1 MASSTPTIV
10 GEISAT
16 DEVSQYKVEK
26 IVLDGDLLSSSLP
39 QLEMSVSGNNDQQ
52 ISYSAR
58 KTSSVLASKK
68 EVTPRKKSAV
78 KKPTVSSSIPLPV
91 IKPAKPVPSAKPSN
105 QNVKSSTGK
114 LSKPNSG
121 LLKGST
127 QNINKHTLEIQF
139 LNKKKRLSLL
149 HKDLIEKQKPV
160 LDLYQ
165 SLVHIKK
172 KLEEFGKNVCL
183 DEIKLIPYSGIQE
196 TQKDIEAG
204 AGESVPAEVVFGMQT
219 SIENIPKTLTEICK
233 NLLDRRNNIIELL
246 DSVLKSEIDAGD
258 LNDQIEALKREGT
271 QLKSHLDMVL
281 IEHEGKIRE
290 IVRNWQK
297 LLNDK
302 THIGSDNKIEE
313 LEESLKVQEK
323 LTKDANQVILDLQ
336 KKLEDKRSNHDK
348 CIHELNSVI
357 HGLKDQI
364 QKVEAELEA
373 EKKNTTDYRSRVSN
387 SLQASRGL
395 RTKIADLEKEKLN
408 LDNQNND
415 LQKKLK
421 QLQDQLKHK
430 ESQWNKEREEMSKNM
445 KHQENMLQK
454 LSSDKSS
461 FETRLQEVQGER
473 TMCEETLIDKI
484 DALEN
489 ELINIKKELVIV
501 SKERDEAE
509 EKCKGMEDQISRL
522 GMDNRA
528 TMNMVT
534 NSINWGKDN
543 QDSTVKADEY
553 SESMMKDI
561 LIQEYRDKIKR
572 LEEENNFQRE
582 ALATEEKTRN
592 ATPSATEK
600 AVRFQHDIVSKYKQL
615 LAESEQKL
623 TEKFLALRS
632 QEVAKLT
639 SEIRQLKVRQEHLE
653 ELNQKCP
660 TESLQKMFEEGKN
673 KLRELMKKSLES
685 EQKIAHCEQIID
697 KQSRQMNEM
706 ENLLRYRE
714 NMAGVL
720 KTSREE
726 LFIEK
731 ESLTKYS
738 QELRTLLAEVTK
750 EGKMKDRLIKDLQS
764 KIDLREQQ
772 IDQLEKANRDLENN
786 LVMTNEK
793 RYKLQETIGTM
804 EKELQSTKAH
814 FNEIADL
821 NSRYEPGMK
830 HSRRNSR
837 VVVNDDGSAKAYQ
850 LLQNYLD
857 SLYNEK
863 HYRSDSAKISSKS
876 LLGLSLKQVEH
887 LKSRMNYLTKVS
899 KISPSNVRHFTN
911 YHPELE

>member
-39 QLEMSVSGNNDQQ
+39 QLEMSVSGNSNPAS
-52 ISYSAR
+52 SYSAR

-91 IKPAKPVPSAKPSN
+91 IKPAKATPSAKLSS
-105 QNVKSSTGK
+105 QTVKSNTGK

-121 LLKGST
+121 LLKGPT
-127 QNINKHTLEIQF
+127 QNISKHTLEIQF

-183 DEIKLIPYSGIQE
+183 EEIKLIPYSGIPE
-196 TQKDIEAG
+196 TPKDVEAG

-233 NLLDRRNNIIELL
+233 NLLDRRNNIVELL
-246 DSVLKSEIDAGD
+246 DSVINSEIDAGD
-258 LNDQIEALKREGT
+258 LTDQIESLKREGT
-271 QLKSHLDMVL
+271 QLKSHLDIVL
-281 IEHEGKIRE
+281 TEHEGKIRD
-290 IVRNWQK
+290 IVKNWQK
-297 LLNDK
+297 VLNDK
-302 THIGSDNKIEE
+302 TQIGSDGKIEE
-313 LEESLKVQEK
+313 LEESLKAQEK
-323 LTKDANQVILDLQ
+323 LTKDANQVIVDLQ

-348 CIHELNSVI
+348 CIHELNTVI

-387 SLQASRGL
+387 SLNASRGL
-395 RTKIADLEKEKLN
+395 RNKIAELEKDKVN

-415 LQKKLK
+415 LSKKLK

-430 ESQWNKEREEMSKNM
+430 ESQWNKEKDELSKNM

-484 DALEN
+484 DALED
-489 ELINIKKELVIV
+489 ELKNIKKELVIV

-522 GMDNRA
+522 GMQNRE
-528 TMNMVT
+528 TMDMVT
-534 NSINWGKDN
+534 HSINWGKDN

-561 LIQEYRDKIKR
+561 LIQEYRDKIKK
-572 LEEENNFQRE
+572 LEEENTFQRE
-582 ALATEEKTRN
+582 ALATEKTRN
-592 ATPSATEK
+592 AVPSATEK

-623 TEKFLALRS
+623 TEKFIALRS

-660 TESLQKMFEEGKN
+660 TDSLQKMFEEGKN

-764 KIDLREQQ
+764 KIDSREQQ

-821 NSRYEPGMK
+821 NSRYEPGVVK
-830 HSRRNSR
+830 LEENKFAEKTEEILEPLTCAYIATLVLYCVVRN
-837 VVVNDDGSAKAYQ
+837 Y
-850 LLQNYLD
+850 
-857 SLYNEK
+857 YN
-863 HYRSDSAKISSKS
+863 H
-876 LLGLSLKQVEH
+876 
-887 LKSRMNYLTKVS
+887 
-899 KISPSNVRHFTN
+899 
-911 YHPELE
+911 